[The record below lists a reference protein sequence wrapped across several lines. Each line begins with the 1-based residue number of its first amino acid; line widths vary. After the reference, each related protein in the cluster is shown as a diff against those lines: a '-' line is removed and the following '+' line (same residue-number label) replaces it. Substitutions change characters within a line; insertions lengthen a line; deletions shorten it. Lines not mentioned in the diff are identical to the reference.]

1 MSILT
6 SVLPDYILVDGIAYY
21 INTDFRVWLE
31 FDNVISSR
39 EIKPEA
45 KAEILFRLCFNQ
57 TKCKIIPKSIE
68 AAISSLYEFYT
79 REKSL
84 KKTDKPAR
92 CIFSF
97 EEDADY
103 IYAAFLSQYGIDL
116 LSVPYMHW
124 YVFIA
129 LFKGLQ
135 DDCRLMKIISVRSV
149 NTDEIKD
156 KERKKSYQKLQKVYA
171 LKDKRSELE
180 KDYDAAEA
188 LFDMM

>member
-6 SVLPDYILVDGIAYY
+6 SVLPDYIIVDGTAYY

-45 KAEILFRLCFNQ
+45 KPEILFRLCFNQ
-57 TKCKIIPKSIE
+57 NKCKILPKSIE
-68 AAISSLYEFYT
+68 AAISALYEFYT

-84 KKTDKPAR
+84 NKTEKPER
-92 CIFSF
+92 FIFSF

-124 YVFIA
+124 YAFMA
-129 LFKGLQ
+129 LFKGLRE
-135 DDCRLMKIISVRSV
+135 DCRLMKIISVRSV
-149 NTDEIKD
+149 NTEEIKD
-156 KERKKSYQKLQKVYA
+156 KERKKSYQRLQKVYA

-180 KDYDAAEA
+180 KDYDAANA
-188 LFDMM
+188 LFDVM